1 MDMKERFLLV
11 GLCGSLL
18 PGCSRRFINVNYL
31 SNGFSLDELKSA
43 KVVLLASMIFSN
55 LLMRDS

>member
-1 MDMKERFLLV
+1 M
-11 GLCGSLL
+11 
-18 PGCSRRFINVNYL
+18 NYL